1 MADHFTQE
9 EADAILRKAVERDP
23 MGDEMSRDQ
32 LASIAHEMGISADA
46 LGRAEAAWREERR
59 EQSLRAA
66 FEGELRSGFKSHV
79 AQFLLVNAFLF
90 LINFFATPDYFWF
103 VYPLLGWGLGLAIQG
118 AHTYRSS
125 PEREEEFRKWLE
137 KRARPAVPGPVG
149 APTYA
154 APDSDRKQR
163 RRRLR

>member
-1 MADHFTQE
+1 MAEHFTQE

-46 LGRAEAAWREERR
+46 LGRAEAAWREERH

-66 FEGELRSGFKSHV
+66 FEAELRGGFKSHV
-79 AQFLLVNAFLF
+79 FRFLVVNMFLF
-90 LINFFATPDYFWF
+90 LLNIFATPHEFWF
-103 VYPLLGWGLGLAIQG
+103 VYPLLGWGVGLAFQG
-118 AHTYRSS
+118 VHTFRSG
-125 PEREEEFRKWLE
+125 PEREEEFQKWLE
-137 KRARPAVPGPVG
+137 RRERPAMAGPVG

-154 APDSDRKQR
+154 APDTGARHR
-163 RRRLR
+163 RRRPR